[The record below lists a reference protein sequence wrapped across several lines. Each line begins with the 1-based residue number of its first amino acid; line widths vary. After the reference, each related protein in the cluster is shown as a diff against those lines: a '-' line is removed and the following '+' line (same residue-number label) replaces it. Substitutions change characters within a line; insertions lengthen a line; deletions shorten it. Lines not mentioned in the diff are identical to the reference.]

1 MTQTDATFVEMM
13 AARARRQFQDGAE
26 VVDTEL
32 ERLVALARKGLGNE
46 DAEGRE
52 ASLCD
57 LLNSWARESGV
68 VEAEQPEESKA
79 LTGRLWAH
87 WTQRL
92 ATAETR
98 VRELEVDATGVE
110 DALEVWSSMPCGC
123 VPPKD
128 GTHASL
134 AELSKCL
141 LDGAEAREQERGL
154 LYNEAL
160 TLLLE
165 CDHGDERTCGC
176 RDSAM
181 ERIAALARRTP

>member
-1 MTQTDATFVEMM
+1 MTDAEFVEPTTPEQMLLTAVTPRLEAM
-13 AARARRQFQDGAE
+13 SDDEIAASSTATERIMEERAPTSLLRQQ
-26 VVDTEL
+26 
-32 ERLVALARKGLGNE
+32 LA
-46 DAEGRE
+46 DAE
-52 ASLCD
+52 A
-57 LLNSWARESGV
+57 
-68 VEAEQPEESKA
+68 
-79 LTGRLWAH
+79 
-87 WTQRL
+87 
-92 ATAETR
+92 R
-98 VRELEVDATGVE
+98 VRELEVDANEVE

-123 VPPKD
+123 D

>member
-1 MTQTDATFVEMM
+1 MTPPRRGRHSGRRMRRSQNSTNRKRGRTGLTLVICGGLVLQRPFPPRSSRSHEHDTGEGDMSQTDATFVEMM

-79 LTGRLWAH
+79 LTGRL
-87 WTQRL
+87 
-92 ATAETR
+92 
-98 VRELEVDATGVE
+98 
-110 DALEVWSSMPCGC
+110 
-123 VPPKD
+123 
-128 GTHASL
+128 
-134 AELSKCL
+134 
-141 LDGAEAREQERGL
+141 
-154 LYNEAL
+154 
-160 TLLLE
+160 
-165 CDHGDERTCGC
+165 
-176 RDSAM
+176 
-181 ERIAALARRTP
+181 